1 VNYRKSVQ
9 GVTAIQSG
17 SRRDP
22 LKNAPARVPLVRD
35 EPLQVKFRLSRRRDI
50 PGPGGPRHRLVVQ
63 GQHPDRVARASD
75 PDADIVC
82 RHRSQYRPTGPTGMV
97 GLVTDLNIAP
107 GGSASV
113 HVLHEGYVGRDG
125 DDERVAGTVTLIID
139 GTAVIVVDPGMVAS
153 RAALLAALAGHGPQA
168 TDVTDVVFSHHHPD
182 HTVNAALFPAARIH
196 DHWAIYAGDRWIDRD
211 ADGAEL
217 APSVRLLRT
226 PGHTAQDISTVASTP
241 EDVFACTHAWWTAGG
256 PADDPLGSD
265 AAALHV
271 SRDLLLSFA
280 TVIVPGHGAAFR
292 PDPSTPR

>member
-1 VNYRKSVQ
+1 
-9 GVTAIQSG
+9 
-17 SRRDP
+17 
-22 LKNAPARVPLVRD
+22 
-35 EPLQVKFRLSRRRDI
+35 
-50 PGPGGPRHRLVVQ
+50 
-63 GQHPDRVARASD
+63 
-75 PDADIVC
+75 
-82 RHRSQYRPTGPTGMV
+82 M
-97 GLVTDLNIAP
+97 TDLEIVP

-139 GTAVIVVDPGMVAS
+139 GPAVIVVDPGMVAS
-153 RAALLAALAGHGPQA
+153 RAALLAAVADHGPQA
-168 TDVTDVVFSHHHPD
+168 TEVTDVVFSHHHPD

-196 DHWAIYAGDRWIDRD
+196 DHWAVYAGDRWIDRD

-241 EDVFACTHAWWTAGG
+241 DDVFACTHAWWTAGG

-265 AAALHV
+265 ADALHV

-292 PDPSTPR
+292 PDHSTPR